1 MEGVQ
6 LVNEFRVHRRDG
18 QAAGIAAAL
27 CILNGATPAA
37 LDYAE
42 LKPAL
47 LEQKVFLG

>member
-1 MEGVQ
+1 MAI
-6 LVNEFRVHRRDG
+6 G

-27 CILNGATPAA
+27 CLGSGATPAT